1 MLVTNNSQ
9 AECIY
14 TRRWTPRPI
23 SSSGK
28 SARPQSGSSITS
40 NGDNVPAARKALSK
54 EDDAKLIFG
63 LVFSLRNMVQKL
75 GGEDNRCANEL
86 QLASHAHY

>member
-1 MLVTNNSQ
+1 MPVTNNPQ

-40 NGDNVPAARKALSK
+40 NGDNVPATRKALSK

-75 GGEDNRCANEL
+75 GGEDDRCANEL
-86 QLASHAHY
+86 QLVSHTHY